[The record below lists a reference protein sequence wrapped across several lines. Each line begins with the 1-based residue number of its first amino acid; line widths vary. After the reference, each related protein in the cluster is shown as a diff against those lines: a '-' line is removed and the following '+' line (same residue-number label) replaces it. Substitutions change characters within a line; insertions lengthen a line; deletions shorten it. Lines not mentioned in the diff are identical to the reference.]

1 MGKILSLDGID
12 DNYTPLANLKASGGP
27 LDILF
32 FPIGFLANVGAIQD
46 VPYYKATTDFVA
58 N

>member
-1 MGKILSLDGID
+1 MAVINPLSRQD
-12 DNYTPLANLKASGGP
+12 DYSPLVNLKLGGGP

-32 FPIGFLANVGAIQD
+32 FPIGFLANVGILQG
-46 VPYYKATTDFVA
+46 VPYYKATTAFVA